1 MISPELLRRYPFFGR
16 FTPAELREIAML
28 ADETE
33 VTAGVVLF
41 ENGDPA
47 DTLYLLVEGAVDLYD
62 VSVDQ
67 HDPRLRKEFFVG
79 EIDQGEILSISALVE
94 PYKVTA
100 TAKVMAPSRIVQF
113 NAVRLRE
120 YADREPAF
128 GYKLMQAIARLT
140 LDRLAET
147 RVMLAGAQG

>member
-47 DTLYLLVEGAVDLYD
+47 DTLYLLVEGGVDLFD
-62 VSVDQ
+62 VSVDE
-67 HDPRLRKEFFVG
+67 HDPKLRKEFFVG
-79 EIDQGEILSISALVE
+79 EIDQGEMLSISALVE

-100 TAKVMAPSRIVQF
+100 AAKVTTPSRFVQF

-120 YADREPAF
+120 YADRDPGF